1 MVVMELMT
9 GGSLHDLLFGGP
21 LGETPLNPGLGIAR
35 ALDMALDMARGL
47 HYFHARQ
54 VGLVKIVFVFHS
66 RFKSLL

>member
-21 LGETPLNPGLGIAR
+21 LGETPLNPGLSITR

-54 VGLVKIVFVFHS
+54 VL
-66 RFKSLL
+66 